1 MKGDL
6 WVSGRCNAT
15 LNQHGLVF
23 LHVTSFLLL
32 RSVSDLLY
40 SDGVGHLTC
49 ERTSSSAL
57 PAQVTETHLCWSHG
71 VRLGVPG
78 GPGHVRHAHT
88 KWVVLWEGGGCA
100 SVCAAGGCSLVDF
113 QVSVHHLSIYFYFY
127 CSVTQTSAVYSSQH
141 ENRLIALCLSH
152 LRGVMSHHCT
162 CACQS
167 YWSLNEGNSLIGV
180 SLRRTAYKEMKES
193 KPNDLY
199 IIYKS
204 VFFIYCSCKSQQQ
217 PSRGALCCE
226 DQRKQRL
233 EKQGGGRRAVE
244 ESQALITTND

>member
-180 SLRRTAYKEMKES
+180 SLRLTAYKEMKES
-193 KPNDLY
+193 KPNHLY
-199 IIYKS
+199 IIYS
-204 VFFIYCSCKSQQQ
+204 AVSNIAANHNNSQVE
-217 PSRGALCCE
+217 ALCVVKTRE
-226 DQRKQRL
+226 NKDWRNKEEGDVL
-233 EKQGGGRRAVE
+233 WKRARH
-244 ESQALITTND
+244 